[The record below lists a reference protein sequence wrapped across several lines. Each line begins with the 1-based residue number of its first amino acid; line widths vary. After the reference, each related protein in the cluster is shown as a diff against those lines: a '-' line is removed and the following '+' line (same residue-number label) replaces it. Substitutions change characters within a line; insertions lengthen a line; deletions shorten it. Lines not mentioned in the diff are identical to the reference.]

1 MYTKSQVIPT
11 SCINLSVIS
20 IQIKEMNK
28 TGYTYMTPEQL
39 EHLYGPVR
47 NRFFCFEFSKKKDFK
62 NSPFN
67 NSEALNRF
75 KSMDI
80 DTMNYHMEQD
90 IHNMAEHPEILEEIL
105 SFQQS
110 LVQNTRNSS
119 EHQIG
124 FPRRSK
130 RQTNPLSQGTS
141 SGIFGVSKIY

>member
-1 MYTKSQVIPT
+1 
-11 SCINLSVIS
+11 
-20 IQIKEMNK
+20 MNK

-39 EHLYGPVR
+39 EHFYGPVR
-47 NRFFCFEFSKKKDFK
+47 NRLFCFEFSKKKDFK

-90 IHNMAEHPEILEEIL
+90 IHKMAEHPEILEEIL

-124 FPRRSK
+124 FSRRSK

-141 SGIFGVSKIY
+141 SGVFGVSKIY